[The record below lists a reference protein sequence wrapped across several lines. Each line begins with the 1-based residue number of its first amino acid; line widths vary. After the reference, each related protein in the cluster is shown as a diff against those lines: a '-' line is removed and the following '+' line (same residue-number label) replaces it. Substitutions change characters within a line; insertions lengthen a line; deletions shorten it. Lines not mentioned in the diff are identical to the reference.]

1 MKNSILLSTRSN
13 KVLSE
18 SVALKL
24 DIKLCDVKIIEFADF
39 EISVEVQEN
48 IRRQEVFIIAG
59 TSTQSNK
66 NVDIMELMLLID
78 AVKRSSPEKI
88 TVLFPYLP
96 YARQDRRI
104 QRSPISSSVF
114 ANMLSHSG
122 IDSVI
127 AMDLHTLQIQGFFS
141 NSVVCEH
148 ISALATM
155 KNHIIDN
162 NYDCIVASDIGGTGR
177 ARYFASLLD
186 LPIAIIDK
194 RRPEPGVS
202 KVMHIIGNVKGKKCC
217 LVDDIVDGG
226 GTLIG
231 ATEALLNEKAKSV
244 DAVIVHGVF
253 SRGAVSRLV
262 ASDINTVYISN
273 SIEQCGIKKLND
285 VELSKISVIDISD
298 LLAETIRRFCNGES
312 LKALVS

>member
-13 KVLSE
+13 KSLAE
-18 SVALKL
+18 KVAEKL
-24 DIKLCDVKIIEFADF
+24 DIKLCNVKIKDFADA
-39 EISVEVQEN
+39 EISVEVLEN

-59 TSTQSNK
+59 TSTHSNK
-66 NVDIMELMLLID
+66 NVDIMEIMLLVD
-78 AVKRSSPEKI
+78 AVKRSSPERI
-88 TVLFPYLP
+88 TVIFPYLP

-114 ANMLSHSG
+114 AHMLSHSG

-127 AMDLHTLQIQGFFS
+127 ACDLHTLQIQGFFS
-141 NSVVCEH
+141 NNVVCEH
-148 ISALATM
+148 ISTLNTM
-155 KNHIIDN
+155 RKHVENN

-177 ARYFASLLD
+177 ARYFANLLD

-202 KVMHIIGNVKGKKCC
+202 KVMHIIGDVKGKKCC
-217 LVDDIVDGG
+217 IVDDIVDGG
-226 GTLIG
+226 GTLVN
-231 ATEALLNEKAKSV
+231 AAEALIAEKAKLV
-244 DAVIVHGVF
+244 DGVIVHGVF
-253 SRGAVSRLV
+253 SKGAINRISSSQINRL
-262 ASDINTVYISN
+262 YISN
-273 SIEQCGIKKLND
+273 SIEQIRDLPD
-285 VELSKISVIDISD
+285 KIEVVDIDD

>member
-13 KVLSE
+13 KVLSQK
-18 SVALKL
+18 VAEKL
-24 DIKLCDVKIIEFADF
+24 DIKLCNVSIIDFADA
-39 EISVEVQEN
+39 EISVEVLEN

-66 NVDIMELMLLID
+66 NVDIMELMLLVD
-78 AVKRSSPEKI
+78 AVKRSSPERI

-114 ANMLSHSG
+114 AQMLSYSG

-127 AMDLHTLQIQGFFS
+127 ATDLHTLQIQGFFS
-141 NSVVCEH
+141 NNVVCEH
-148 ISALATM
+148 ISTLNTLKA
-155 KNHIIDN
+155 HVEHN
-162 NYDCIVASDIGGTGR
+162 NYDCIVAGDIGGTGR
-177 ARYFASLLD
+177 ARYFANLLD

-202 KVMHIIGNVKGKKCC
+202 KVMHIIGDVKGKRCC
-217 LVDDIVDGG
+217 IVDDIVDGG
-226 GTLIG
+226 GTLVG
-231 ATEALLNEKAKSV
+231 ASDALLEAKAKSV

-253 SRGAVSRLV
+253 SKGAITRLEE
-262 ASDINTVYISN
+262 SSINTLYISN
-273 SIEQCGIKKLND
+273 SIEQIKKLP
-285 VELSKISVIDISD
+285 EKIQVVDIDD

>member
-1 MKNSILLSTRSN
+1 VKNSILLSTRSN
-13 KVLSE
+13 KVLSQK
-18 SVALKL
+18 VAAKL
-24 DIKLCDVKIIEFADF
+24 DIKLCNVSIIDFADA
-39 EISVEVQEN
+39 EISVEVLEN

-66 NVDIMELMLLID
+66 NVDIMELMLLVD
-78 AVKRSSPEKI
+78 AVKRSSPERI

-114 ANMLSHSG
+114 AQMLSYSG

-127 AMDLHTLQIQGFFS
+127 ATDLHTLQIQGFFS
-141 NSVVCEH
+141 NNVVCEH
-148 ISALATM
+148 ISTLNTL
-155 KNHIIDN
+155 KNHIKDN
-162 NYDCIVASDIGGTGR
+162 NYDCIVAGDIGGTGR
-177 ARYFASLLD
+177 ARYFANLLD

-202 KVMHIIGNVKGKKCC
+202 KVMHIIGDVKGKRCC
-217 LVDDIVDGG
+217 IVDDIVDGG
-226 GTLIG
+226 GTLVG
-231 ATEALLNEKAKSV
+231 ATDALLAEKAKSV

-253 SRGAVSRLV
+253 SKGAITRLNE
-262 ASDINTVYISN
+262 SSINTLYISN
-273 SIEQCGIKKLND
+273 SIEQIKKLP
-285 VELSKISVIDISD
+285 EKIQVVDIDD

>member
-1 MKNSILLSTRSN
+1 VKNSILLSTRSN
-13 KVLSE
+13 KVLSKK
-18 SVALKL
+18 VAEKL
-24 DIKLCDVKIIEFADF
+24 DIKLCNVRIVDFADA
-39 EISVEVQEN
+39 EISVEVLEN

-78 AVKRSSPEKI
+78 AVKRSSPERI

-114 ANMLSHSG
+114 AQMLSHSG

-127 AMDLHTLQIQGFFS
+127 ATDLHTLQIQGFFS
-141 NSVVCEH
+141 NNVVCEH
-148 ISALATM
+148 ISALSTL
-155 KNHIIDN
+155 KNHIKYN

-177 ARYFASLLD
+177 ARYFANLLN

-202 KVMHIIGNVKGKKCC
+202 KVMHIIGDVKGKKCC
-217 LVDDIVDGG
+217 IVDDIVDGG
-226 GTLIG
+226 GTLVG
-231 ATEALLNEKAKSV
+231 AANALLNEKAKLV
-244 DAVIVHGVF
+244 DAVVVHGVF
-253 SRGAVSRLV
+253 SKGSINRIEESN
-262 ASDINTVYISN
+262 INTLYVSN
-273 SIEQCGIKKLND
+273 TIEQIKRLPDN
-285 VELSKISVIDISD
+285 IQVIDIDD

>member
-1 MKNSILLSTRSN
+1 VKNSILLSTRSN
-13 KVLSE
+13 KVLSKK
-18 SVALKL
+18 VAAKL
-24 DIKLCDVKIIEFADF
+24 DIKLCNVRIVDFADA
-39 EISVEVQEN
+39 EISVEVLEN

-78 AVKRSSPEKI
+78 AVKRSSPERI

-114 ANMLSHSG
+114 AQMLSYSG

-127 AMDLHTLQIQGFFS
+127 ATDLHTLQIQGFFS
-141 NSVVCEH
+141 NNVVCEH
-148 ISALATM
+148 ISTLNTL
-155 KNHIIDN
+155 KNYIKDN
-162 NYDCIVASDIGGTGR
+162 NYDCIVAGDIGGTSR
-177 ARYFASLLD
+177 ARYFANLLN

-202 KVMHIIGNVKGKKCC
+202 KVMHIIGDVKGKRCC
-217 LVDDIVDGG
+217 IVDDIVDGG
-226 GTLIG
+226 GTLVG
-231 ATEALLNEKAKSV
+231 ATNALLAEKAKSV

-253 SRGAVSRLV
+253 SKGAITRLDE
-262 ASDINTVYISN
+262 SSINTLYISN
-273 SIEQCGIKKLND
+273 SIEQIKKLP
-285 VELSKISVIDISD
+285 EKIQVVDIDD

>member
-13 KVLSE
+13 KVLSQK
-18 SVALKL
+18 VAAKL
-24 DIKLCDVKIIEFADF
+24 DIKLCNVSIIDFADA
-39 EISVEVQEN
+39 EISVEVLEN

-66 NVDIMELMLLID
+66 NVDIMELMLLVD
-78 AVKRSSPEKI
+78 AVKRSSPERI

-114 ANMLSHSG
+114 AQMLSYSG

-127 AMDLHTLQIQGFFS
+127 ATDLHTLQIQGFFS
-141 NSVVCEH
+141 NNVVCEH
-148 ISALATM
+148 ISTLNTL
-155 KNHIIDN
+155 KNHIKDN
-162 NYDCIVASDIGGTGR
+162 NYDCIVAGDIGGTGR
-177 ARYFASLLD
+177 ARYFANLLD

-202 KVMHIIGNVKGKKCC
+202 KVMHIIGDVKGKRCC
-217 LVDDIVDGG
+217 IVDDIVDGG
-226 GTLIG
+226 GTLVG
-231 ATEALLNEKAKSV
+231 ATDALLAEKAKSV

-253 SRGAVSRLV
+253 SKGAITRLNE
-262 ASDINTVYISN
+262 SSINTLYISN
-273 SIEQCGIKKLND
+273 SIEQIKKLP
-285 VELSKISVIDISD
+285 EKIQVVDIDD